1 MNMLKIHTSHYSYS
15 GENRLDI
22 TVKTGNKAFAPTWD
36 MVHRFKNG
44 ALSEDNYTKEY
55 YVLMRDSYRNSRQ
68 EWDKVLAMDEVVLVC
83 FCGRNSFCHR
93 YLLADILTK
102 LGGRYEGEIAKKNNG
117 EQLKINMLV

>member
-1 MNMLKIHTSHYSYS
+1 MLKVYTSHYSYP

-36 MVHRFKNG
+36 MVHGFKGGLLNE
-44 ALSEDNYTKEY
+44 SDYIKEY
-55 YVLMRDSYRNSRQ
+55 YNLMRDSYRKNRH
-68 EWDKVLAMDEVVLVC
+68 EWDSVLAMDEVVLVC